1 MKRFYACNKIGD
13 GTEGNEFRP
22 NLPENLSFS
31 AIDGDGQ
38 FLVKANVSEQ
48 QHLDILALGN
58 IEIVLENVVMK
69 AKELQSALMEND
81 IENWRDN

>member
-31 AIDGDGQ
+31 AING
-38 FLVKANVSEQ
+38 LVKANVTEQ

>member
-13 GTEGNEFRP
+13 GTEDNEFRP

-38 FLVKANVSEQ
+38 FLVKANVTEQ